1 MPQPLL
7 SVQNLWV
14 TYPQPESSQ
23 QLTQAI
29 ADVSFELAAGEK
41 IGFVGES
48 GCGKSTLGKAIMRLL
63 PEHSRIEG
71 QILFEGQ
78 SIPEMNAQAIR
89 RFRGEV
95 VGLIFQDPM
104 TRLDPLMSIG
114 NHCLETLQAHEP
126 TLTKQQAKQR
136 ALETLAAVKIP
147 EERWNQYPH
156 EFSGGMRQRVAIAL
170 ALLLNPKLIIA
181 DEPTTSLDVR
191 VSAEILRE
199 LTRLCQERQMGLLL
213 ISHDL
218 ATIATYC
225 DRIVVMNQGRKEEEG
240 TVEQIFGNPQ
250 AEYTQI
256 LLRSALHIQAND
268 KVASL
273 TSAALSQKKP
283 ILTLDRLQKYYT
295 IETSFLQRLFTNAK
309 TETIKAVDNIHL
321 ELYEGE
327 IFGLV
332 GESGCGKSTLTSFLQ
347 RLFTNAKTETI
358 KAVDNIHLELYE
370 GEIFGLVGESGCGKS
385 TLART
390 ILQLIPATGGTVTFC
405 GEELTKL
412 SPAAMRAKRRDM
424 QMIFQDPS
432 ASLNPMMTV
441 GESIADPL
449 VIHEINATPAENKAE
464 VLAML
469 ERVGLT
475 PALEYF
481 DRYPNQLSGGQQQ
494 RVGIA
499 RALITKPKLVICDE
513 PVSMLDATIQAEV
526 LDLMLEL
533 KREDNLTYLFI
544 THDLWLAR
552 FLCDRIAVMNQGQI
566 VEMGD
571 TQQIF
576 SQPQQAYTQE
586 LLAAA
591 PLLTK
596 QG

>member
-1 MPQPLL
+1 MVNSGWCLKVPPSPSPPVPPSPSPPVPPSPIPLSRMSQPLL

-14 TYPQPESSQ
+14 SYPQAESSQ
-23 QLTQAI
+23 HVNAI
-29 ADVSFELAAGEK
+29 EDVSFELAAGEK

-63 PEHSRIEG
+63 PAHSHIEG
-71 QILFEGQ
+71 KILVEGQ
-78 SIPEMNAQAIR
+78 SVSDMNPDTIR
-89 RFRGEV
+89 RYRGEV

-104 TRLDPLMSIG
+104 TRLDPLMTIG
-114 NHCLETLQAHEP
+114 NHCLETLQAHIP
-126 TLTKQQAKQR
+126 NLTTSQAKQR

-147 EERWNQYPH
+147 PARWNQYPH

-170 ALLLNPKLIIA
+170 ALLLDPKLIIA

-225 DRIVVMNQGRKEEEG
+225 DRIVVMNKGRKEEEG
-240 TVEQIFGNPQ
+240 TVAQIFGNPQ
-250 AEYTQI
+250 AEYTQT
-256 LLRSALHIQAND
+256 LLQSALHVQAND
-268 KVASL
+268 KAAQL
-273 TSAALSQKKP
+273 TATALDRKTP
-283 ILTLDRLQKYYT
+283 ILTLDGLQKHYT
-295 IETSFLQRLFTNAK
+295 IETSFLQRLFTKAK

-332 GESGCGKSTLTSFLQ
+332 GESGCGKSTLS
-347 RLFTNAKTETI
+347 
-358 KAVDNIHLELYE
+358 
-370 GEIFGLVGESGCGKS
+370 
-385 TLART
+385 RT

-412 SPAAMRAKRRDM
+412 SPAAMRTKRREM

-432 ASLNPMMTV
+432 ASLNPMMTI
-441 GESIADPL
+441 GESIGDPL
-449 VIHEINATPAENKAE
+449 TIHKLTTTPAETKAL
-464 VLAML
+464 VLKML
-469 ERVGLT
+469 ERVGLN
-475 PALEYF
+475 PPLEYF

-499 RALITKPKLVICDE
+499 RALITKPKLAICDE
-513 PVSMLDATIQAEV
+513 PVSMLDATIQSEV

-533 KREDNLTYLFI
+533 KREYNLTYLFI

-576 SQPQQAYTQE
+576 SNPQQAYTRE

-591 PLLTK
+591 PLLTQ

>member
-23 QLTQAI
+23 QLTHAI

-78 SIPEMNAQAIR
+78 SIPEMNAEAIR

-104 TRLDPLMSIG
+104 TRLDPLMTIG

-126 TLTKQQAKQR
+126 ALTKQQAKQR
-136 ALETLAAVKIP
+136 ALDTLAAVKIP

-309 TETIKAVDNIHL
+309 TETIKAVDNVHL

-332 GESGCGKSTLTSFLQ
+332 GESGCGKSTLS
-347 RLFTNAKTETI
+347 
-358 KAVDNIHLELYE
+358 
-370 GEIFGLVGESGCGKS
+370 
-385 TLART
+385 RT

-412 SPAAMRAKRRDM
+412 SPAAIRAKRRDM

-449 VIHEINATPAENKAE
+449 VIHEINATPAETKAQ

-481 DRYPNQLSGGQQQ
+481 DRFPNQLSGGQQQ

-552 FLCDRIAVMNQGQI
+552 FLCDRIAVMNRGQI

>member
-1 MPQPLL
+1 MQPLL
-7 SVQNLWV
+7 DVRNLWV
-14 TYPQPESSQ
+14 TYPQKGGSQ
-23 QLTQAI
+23 QLVNAI
-29 ADVSFELAAGEK
+29 EDVSFQLAAGEK
-41 IGFVGES
+41 LGFVGES

-63 PEHSRIEG
+63 PTGTQIRGE
-71 QILFEGQ
+71 ILFEGK
-78 SIPEMNAQAIR
+78 SVPAMDAETIR
-89 RFRGEV
+89 RFRGES
-95 VGLIFQDPM
+95 VGLVFQDPM
-104 TRLDPLMSIG
+104 IRLDPLMTIG

-126 TLTKQQAKQR
+126 SLTKQTAKQR
-136 ALETLAAVKIP
+136 ALETLAAVAITP
-147 EERWNQYPH
+147 DRWNQYPH

-218 ATIATYC
+218 ATIGTYC

-240 TVEQIFGNPQ
+240 TVQQILYNPQ
-250 AEYTQI
+250 APYTQK
-256 LLRSALHIQAND
+256 LLRSALHIEAND
-268 KVASL
+268 ETKVPRSIAPN
-273 TSAALSQKKP
+273 KP
-283 ILTLDRLQKYYT
+283 ILTLEGLQKHYS
-295 IETSFLQRLFTNAK
+295 IETSFLQRIFTQAK
-309 TETIKAVDNIHL
+309 TEIIKAVNNVRL

-332 GESGCGKSTLTSFLQ
+332 GESGCGKSTLS
-347 RLFTNAKTETI
+347 
-358 KAVDNIHLELYE
+358 
-370 GEIFGLVGESGCGKS
+370 
-385 TLART
+385 RT

-405 GEELTKL
+405 GEELTRMD
-412 SPAAMRAKRRDM
+412 PTAIRAKRRDM

-432 ASLNPMMTV
+432 ACLNPMMTV
-441 GESIADPL
+441 GESMADPL
-449 VIHEINATPAENKAE
+449 KIHQLTATPAETRAT
-464 VLAML
+464 VLKML
-469 ERVGLT
+469 ARVGLN
-475 PALEYF
+475 PAEEYF

-494 RVGIA
+494 RVGIG

-513 PVSMLDATIQAEV
+513 PVSMLDATIRSEV

-552 FLCDRIAVMNQGQI
+552 FLCDRIAVMNRGEI

-571 TQQIF
+571 TQEIF
-576 SQPQQAYTQE
+576 RNPQAAYTKE

-591 PLLTK
+591 PLLT
-596 QG
+596 QPN

>member
-7 SVQNLWV
+7 SVQNLCV

-29 ADVSFELAAGEK
+29 SDVSFELAAGEK

-104 TRLDPLMSIG
+104 TRLDPLMTIG

-136 ALETLAAVKIP
+136 ALDTLAAVKIP

-273 TSAALSQKKP
+273 TAAALSQKKP
-283 ILTLDRLQKYYT
+283 ILILDRLQKYYT

-309 TETIKAVDNIHL
+309 TETIKAIDNIHL
-321 ELYEGE
+321 ELYQGE

-332 GESGCGKSTLTSFLQ
+332 GESGCGKSTLS
-347 RLFTNAKTETI
+347 
-358 KAVDNIHLELYE
+358 
-370 GEIFGLVGESGCGKS
+370 
-385 TLART
+385 RT

-412 SPAAMRAKRRDM
+412 SPAAIRAKRRDM

-432 ASLNPMMTV
+432 AALNPMMTV

-449 VIHEINATPAENKAE
+449 VIHKINATPAETKAQ

-481 DRYPNQLSGGQQQ
+481 NRYPNQLSGGQQQ

-596 QG
+596 PG

>member
-1 MPQPLL
+1 VDRIFAPSLPTPNSQLPTPNSQLPTPMPLL

-14 TYPQPESSQ
+14 TYPQAASSQ
-23 QLTQAI
+23 QVVNAI
-29 ADVSFELAAGEK
+29 EDVSFELAAGEK

-63 PEHSRIEG
+63 PADSRIEG
-71 QILFEGQ
+71 QILFEGK
-78 SIPEMNAQAIR
+78 SIPDLNPEALR

-104 TRLDPLMSIG
+104 TRLDPLMTIG

-126 TLTKQQAKQR
+126 NLTKPQAKQR
-136 ALETLAAVKIP
+136 ALDTLAAVKIP
-147 EERWNQYPH
+147 PERWNQYPH

-199 LTRLCQERQMGLLL
+199 LMRLCQERQMGLLL

-225 DRIVVMNQGRKEEEG
+225 DRIVVMNKGRKEEEG
-240 TVEQIFGNPQ
+240 TVAQIFGNPQ
-250 AEYTQI
+250 AEYTQT
-256 LLRSALHIQAND
+256 LLRSALHTQND
-268 KVASL
+268 NRVADL
-273 TSAALSQKKP
+273 TTTALTQRKP
-283 ILTLDRLQKYYT
+283 ILTLDKLQKHYT
-295 IETSFLQRLFTNAK
+295 IETSLLQRLFTNAT
-309 TETIKAVDNIHL
+309 TEIIKAVDNIEL
-321 ELYEGE
+321 ELFEGE

-332 GESGCGKSTLTSFLQ
+332 GESGCGKSTLS
-347 RLFTNAKTETI
+347 
-358 KAVDNIHLELYE
+358 
-370 GEIFGLVGESGCGKS
+370 
-385 TLART
+385 RT

-405 GEELTKL
+405 GEELTHL
-412 SPAAMRAKRRDM
+412 SPTEIRSKRREM

-432 ASLNPMMTV
+432 ASLNPKMTV

-449 VIHEINATPAENKAE
+449 LIHELNATPAETKAQ

-481 DRYPNQLSGGQQQ
+481 NRYPNRLSGGQQQ

-552 FLCDRIAVMNQGQI
+552 FLCDRIAVMHRGQI
-566 VEMGD
+566 VEMGN
-571 TQQIF
+571 THQIF
-576 SQPQQAYTQE
+576 TNPRQPYTKE

-591 PLLTK
+591 PLLAK

>member
-1 MPQPLL
+1 MPPLL

-14 TYPQPESSQ
+14 TYPQKESSQ
-23 QLTQAI
+23 QLVNAI
-29 ADVSFELAAGEK
+29 EDVSFQLAAGEK

-48 GCGKSTLGKAIMRLL
+48 GCGKSTLGKAVMQLL
-63 PEHSRIEG
+63 PEGSSIQG
-71 QILFEGQ
+71 DILFEGQ
-78 SIPEMNAQAIR
+78 SVPILDREAIR
-89 RFRGEV
+89 RFRGES

-104 TRLDPLMSIG
+104 IRLDPLMSIG
-114 NHCLETLQAHEP
+114 DHCIETLQAHEP
-126 TLTKQQAKQR
+126 NLTKEAAKHR
-136 ALETLAAVKIP
+136 ALATLEAVKIDKD
-147 EERWNQYPH
+147 RWNQYPH

-170 ALLLNPKLIIA
+170 ALLLDPKLIIA

-191 VSAEILRE
+191 VSAEILKE
-199 LTRLCQERQMGLLL
+199 LTRLCDERQMGLLL

-225 DRIVVMNQGRKEEEG
+225 DRIVVMNKGRKEEEG

-250 AEYTQI
+250 AEYTKT
-256 LLRSALHIQAND
+256 LLKSALHVQDND
-268 KVASL
+268 DIAQLVPDPKGDE
-273 TSAALSQKKP
+273 QP
-283 ILTLDRLQKYYT
+283 ILQLRNLHKYYT
-295 IETSFLQRLFTNAK
+295 IETSFLQRLFTKAK
-309 TETIKAVDNIHL
+309 TETIKAVDNVQL
-321 ELYEGE
+321 DLYAGE

-332 GESGCGKSTLTSFLQ
+332 GESGCGKSTLS
-347 RLFTNAKTETI
+347 
-358 KAVDNIHLELYE
+358 
-370 GEIFGLVGESGCGKS
+370 
-385 TLART
+385 RT
-390 ILQLIPATGGTVTFC
+390 ILQLIPATSGTVTFR
-405 GEELTKL
+405 GKELTRL
-412 SPAAMRAKRRDM
+412 SPQEIRTKRRDM

-449 VIHEINATPAENKAE
+449 QIHQMNATEAETRVR

-469 ERVGLT
+469 ERVGLN
-475 PALEYF
+475 PAEEYY

-526 LDLMLEL
+526 LELMLEL
-533 KREDNLTYLFI
+533 KRQDNLTYLFI

-552 FLCDRIAVMNQGQI
+552 YLCDRIAVMNGGRI
-566 VEMGD
+566 VEMGE

-576 SQPQQAYTQE
+576 SNPKQEYTKA

-591 PLLTK
+591 PLLTDRVSSFSGNPIVE
-596 QG
+596 QIPEQ